1 MVIDTKELFNET
13 MKDVTLERTE
23 PEELHIHKRVE
34 PEKTTHEEVEPE
46 ELYYDEEDLAED
58 HEDDFSYVIRQRGE
72 DYYHG
77 NHVLS
82 VSKNGNNY
90 IGKVGGNSN
99 KPYEV
104 SISVYGD
111 DIEYECTCPCD
122 FPCKHEYAVLLA
134 ISNLEYEE
142 VELKPIVR
150 EKETNLKALIES
162 IPAEEIKSYLLS
174 PVGKDHVAI
183 EMDAFNEYFRKYLP
197 NQVYEYYYNNLYNNL
212 VLDTDYDETVD
223 NYLDRVKQYIAG
235 SNFEESSKII
245 KAIITAYRDSNK
257 INFDDYIIDVLPKIG
272 MFLRVTYRKSDDKV
286 REEIDNWI
294 QELEKENYYDN
305 FYLEDIIFGL
315 KSGR

>member
-1 MVIDTKELFNET
+1 MEIDTNELYKEAMQDIAL
-13 MKDVTLERTE
+13 KRTE
-23 PEELHIHKRVE
+23 PEELNIPKKVE
-34 PEKTTHEEVEPE
+34 PELRTPDEVEPE
-46 ELYYDEEDLAED
+46 DLYYDEEDLAED

-72 DYYHG
+72 EYYHN

-82 VSKNGNNY
+82 VSKNGNTY

-111 DIEYECTCPCD
+111 DIEYECTCPCE

-142 VELKPIVR
+142 VELKPRVR

-162 IPAEEIKSYLLS
+162 IPAEEIKDYLLS

-183 EMDAFNEYFRKYLP
+183 EMSAFNEHFRKYLP
-197 NQVYEYYYNNLYNNL
+197 AQSYEYYYNNLYNDL
-212 VLDTDYDETVD
+212 VLDTDSDETVD
-223 NYLDRVKQYIAG
+223 KYLNTVKQYIAG
-235 SNFEESSKII
+235 SNFEESCKII

-257 INFDDYIIDVLPKIG
+257 INFDDYIIDALPKIG
-272 MFLRVTYRKSDDKV
+272 MFLRVIYRKSDDKV
-286 REEIDNWI
+286 REEINNWI

-305 FYLEDIIFGL
+305 FYLEDIIF
-315 KSGR
+315 SINNGR